1 MQSLSLLLNI
11 VVLVGLIVGIIMVF
25 NKRKRQL
32 SSHDEPEIGNV
43 NELYD
48 DIIAVRKKTDVGDT
62 QEQHSSEQSVQAEY
76 ASTEQSYSD
85 VCDGPLVLI
94 YLVAKEG
101 KQFVGYELLQALLS
115 VGMRYGDMDIF
126 HRHQESSGKGPVLFS
141 LASASESGT
150 FDIHKMGAYTGR
162 GLCMYMHLSGNSTI
176 DSDRFHLMIKTAY
189 ELSEDLD
196 AKLLDNERCPLSQ
209 QSLEAYQNLIQGK
222 ELQSA

>member
-1 MQSLSLLLNI
+1 M
-11 VVLVGLIVGIIMVF
+11 VL

-48 DIIAVRKKTDVGDT
+48 DIIAVRKKTSIDEPSSQQNT
-62 QEQHSSEQSVQAEY
+62 EQELGSEYQTKEQSH
-76 ASTEQSYSD
+76 SD

-115 VGMRYGDMDIF
+115 VGMRFGDMDIF

-150 FDIHKMGAYTGR
+150 FDIHKMGAFTGR
-162 GLCMYMHLSGNSTI
+162 GLCLYMHLSGSPTI
-176 DSDRFHLMIKTAY
+176 DNDRFHLMIKTAY

-196 AKLLDNERCPLSQ
+196 ADLLDSERCPLSQ
-209 QSLEAYQNLIQGK
+209 QSLVAYQSLIQGE